1 MSAKS
6 QKRIKQTTP
15 DQVRPATLRRTVQV
29 RFADGQVFEGPV
41 GTPLEVF
48 IRAAFPEE
56 SFSIMAALVNG
67 KLCELTC
74 PITQDA
80 RVLPISMTDSDGTR
94 IYRRSLCFLL
104 VTAVHELYPD
114 VHIII
119 DYAVPLGGFFCQVE
133 GREPFTAEEV
143 ALIER
148 RMWAIVEENA
158 PISKERVAVTEAMA
172 LFGEKGYCD
181 KVRLLK
187 DRRKG
192 YLKLYTLHEVR
203 DYFYGYMVPSTG
215 YLRTFR
221 LCHHPPGFILQYPTP
236 EHPTAL
242 PAYQDYPM
250 LTATFREYGQWLRI
264 MKVDSVASLN
274 EALETE
280 RIREVILVAEALH
293 EERIAAIAHQI
304 AEREGQVRLV
314 LIAGPSGSGKT
325 TFSKRLSVQ
334 LMAHGIR
341 PVPLGLDDY
350 FVDREKTP
358 LDEHGQYDFETLDAL
373 DLQLF
378 NEQLLALIAGQEVTL
393 SRYNFKTGKREWGRT
408 LSISD
413 EHVILVEGIHG
424 LNPDLVP
431 NIPPGKI
438 YRIYASAL
446 TQLNI
451 DHHNRVST
459 SDTRLLR
466 RIVRDAAHRDYS
478 AQETIKMWGKVRRG
492 EWQNIFPFQENA
504 DAVFNSALVYE
515 LAVLKPFAEPL
526 LRQVEPGTMEYV
538 EVRRLL
544 AFLDWFLP
552 CAPDLIPDN
561 SILREFIGGSIL
573 SDFMPTLGS

>member
-1 MSAKS
+1 MSTKS
-6 QKRIKQTTP
+6 QKQIKQVASH
-15 DQVRPATLRRTVQV
+15 QVRPATLRQTVQV
-29 RFADGQVFEGPV
+29 RFADGQIFEGPV
-41 GTPLEVF
+41 QTSLEVF
-48 IRAAFPEE
+48 IQAALPAE
-56 SFSIMAALVNG
+56 SFSVMAALVNG
-67 KLCELTC
+67 KLSELTQ

-80 RVLPISMTDSDGTR
+80 DVVPISVTDSDGTR
-94 IYRRSLCFLL
+94 IYRRSLSFLL

-114 VHIII
+114 VRIII
-119 DYAVPLGGFFCQVE
+119 DYAMPLGGFFCQVE

-148 RMWAIVEENA
+148 RMWEIVEEDA
-158 PISKERVAVTEAMA
+158 PISRERVAVTKAMA
-172 LFGEKGYCD
+172 LFGEKGYSD

-187 DRRKG
+187 DRRKD
-192 YLKLYTLHEVR
+192 YLKLYTLHGVK

-215 YLRTFR
+215 YLHTFGLR
-221 LCHHPPGFILQYPTP
+221 YHPPGFILQYPTP

-242 PAYQDYPM
+242 PVYQDYPK
-250 LTATFREYGQWLRI
+250 LTAAFREYGRWMKV

-274 EALETE
+274 EAIGTE

-304 AEREGQVRLV
+304 ADRQGRVRLV

-325 TFSKRLSVQ
+325 TFSRRLSVQ

-358 LDEHGQYDFETLDAL
+358 LDEHGEYDFEALNAL

-393 SRYNFKTGKREWGRT
+393 SRYNFKTGKREWGQT

-431 NIPPGKI
+431 NVPPEQI
-438 YRIYASAL
+438 YRIYVSAL

-466 RIVRDAAHRDYS
+466 RIVRDAAHRGYS
-478 AQETIKMWGKVRRG
+478 AQETIKMWEKVRRG
-492 EWQNIFPFQENA
+492 EWRNIFPFQENA

-515 LAVLKPFAEPL
+515 LAVLQPFAEPL

-538 EVRRLL
+538 EVKRLL

-552 CAPDLIPDN
+552 CGPDLIPDN

-573 SDFMPTLGS
+573 RDFRPTLGN

>member
-1 MSAKS
+1 MSVGS
-6 QKRIKQTTP
+6 QKRIKQVTP
-15 DQVRPATLRRTVQV
+15 DQVRPATLRQTVQV

-41 GTPLEVF
+41 GISLEVF

-67 KLCELTC
+67 KLSELTQ

-80 RVLPISMTDSDGTR
+80 DVLPISMTDSDGTR
-94 IYRRSLCFLL
+94 IYRRSLSFLL
-104 VTAVHELYPD
+104 VTAFHELYPKAR
-114 VHIII
+114 III

-133 GREPFTAEEV
+133 GREPVTAEEV
-143 ALIER
+143 ALIEN
-148 RMWAIVEENA
+148 RMWQIVEEDA
-158 PISKERVAVTEAMA
+158 PISKEQVAVSEAMT
-172 LFGEKGYCD
+172 LFGERGYSD

-187 DRRKG
+187 DRRKD
-192 YLKLYTLHEVR
+192 YLKLYTLHGVK

-221 LCHHPPGFILQYPTP
+221 LCYHPPGFILQYPTP
-236 EHPTAL
+236 EHPTIL
-242 PAYQDYPM
+242 PAYRDYPK
-250 LTATFREYGQWLRI
+250 LTATFREYGQWLKI

-274 EALETE
+274 EAIETE
-280 RIREVILVAEALH
+280 RIREMILVAEALH
-293 EERIAAIAHQI
+293 EEHIAAVAHQI
-304 AEREGQVRLV
+304 ADRGGQVRLV

-358 LDEHGQYDFETLDAL
+358 LDEHGEYDFETLNAL

-378 NEQLLALIAGQEVTL
+378 NGQLLALIAGQEVTL

-424 LNPDLVP
+424 LNPALVP
-431 NIPPGKI
+431 SIPPEQI
-438 YRIYASAL
+438 YRIYVSAL

-466 RIVRDAAHRDYS
+466 RIVRDAANRGYS
-478 AQETIKMWGKVRRG
+478 AQETIQMWEKVRRG
-492 EWQNIFPFQENA
+492 EGRNIFPFQENA
-504 DAVFNSALVYE
+504 DAMFNSALVYE

-538 EVRRLL
+538 EVKRLL

-573 SDFMPTLGS
+573 YDFMPTLGD

>member
-6 QKRIKQTTP
+6 QKQIQQAT
-15 DQVRPATLRRTVQV
+15 QVRPATLRRTVQV
-29 RFADGQVFEGPV
+29 RFTDGQIFEGPIE
-41 GTPLEVF
+41 TPLEVF
-48 IRAAFPEE
+48 VQAAFPDG
-56 SFSIMAALVNG
+56 SFPVMAALVNG
-67 KLCELTC
+67 KLCELTQ
-74 PITQDA
+74 PVIQDA
-80 RVLPISMTDSDGTR
+80 DMLPISMTDSDGMR
-94 IYRRSLCFLL
+94 IYRRSLSFLL
-104 VTAVHELYPD
+104 VTAVHELFPD
-114 VHIII
+114 VRIVI
-119 DYAVPLGGFFCQVE
+119 DYAMPLGGFFCQVE
-133 GREPFTAEEV
+133 DRGPFTAEEV

-148 RMWAIVEENA
+148 RMWEIVEEDA
-158 PISKERVAVTEAMA
+158 PISKEKIAVAEAMT
-172 LFGEKGYCD
+172 LFGEKGYND

-187 DRRKG
+187 DRRKD
-192 YLKLYTLHEVR
+192 YLKLYALHGVK

-221 LCHHPPGFILQYPTP
+221 LRHHLPGFILQYPTP

-242 PAYQDYPM
+242 PTYRDYPK
-250 LTATFREYGQWLRI
+250 LTATFREYGQWLKI

-274 EALETE
+274 EAIETE

-293 EERIAAIAHQI
+293 EEHIAAIAHQI
-304 AEREGQVRLV
+304 ADRGQVRLV

-358 LDEHGQYDFETLDAL
+358 LDEHGQYDFESLHAL

-378 NEQLLALIAGQEVTL
+378 NEQLLALIAGEEVTL
-393 SRYNFKTGKREWGRT
+393 SRYNFKAGKREWGRT

-431 NIPPGKI
+431 NVPPKQI
-438 YRIYASAL
+438 YRIYVSAL

-466 RIVRDAAHRDYS
+466 RIVRDAANRGYP
-478 AQETIKMWGKVRRG
+478 AQETIKMWEKVRRG
-492 EWQNIFPFQENA
+492 EGRNIFPFQENA

-538 EVRRLL
+538 EVKRLL

-573 SDFMPTLGS
+573 SDFMPTLGN

>member
-1 MSAKS
+1 MSAKN
-6 QKRIKQTTP
+6 QKRIKQATS
-15 DQVRPATLRRTVQV
+15 DQVRPTTLRQTVQV
-29 RFADGQVFEGPV
+29 QFADGQVFEGPV
-41 GTPLEVF
+41 GTPLEAF

-56 SFSIMAALVNG
+56 ALSIMAALVND
-67 KLCELTC
+67 KLSELIQ
-74 PITQDA
+74 PITRDA
-80 RVLPISMTDSDGTR
+80 DVVPISMTDSDGAR
-94 IYRRSLCFLL
+94 IYRRSLSFLL
-104 VTAVHELYPD
+104 VTAVHELHPD
-114 VHIII
+114 VRIII

-133 GREPFTAEEV
+133 GREPFTTEEV

-148 RMWAIVEENA
+148 RMWEIVEENA
-158 PISKERVAVTEAMA
+158 AISKEKVAVTEAMA
-172 LFGEKGYCD
+172 LFSEKGYND

-187 DRRKG
+187 DRRKD
-192 YLKLYTLHEVR
+192 YLKLYTLHGVK

-215 YLRTFR
+215 YLRAFR

-242 PAYQDYPM
+242 PTYQDYPR
-250 LTATFREYGQWLRI
+250 LTATFREYGQWLKV

-274 EALETE
+274 EAIDTQ

-293 EERIAAIAHQI
+293 EERIADIAHQI
-304 AEREGQVRLV
+304 ADRGGQVRLV

-334 LMAHGIR
+334 LLAHGIR
-341 PVPLGLDDY
+341 PVPIGLDDY

-358 LDEHGQYDFETLDAL
+358 LDEHGEYDFEALEAL
-373 DLQLF
+373 DLPLF

-408 LSISD
+408 LSLCD

-431 NIPPGKI
+431 NVPPEQI

-459 SDTRLLR
+459 ADTRLLR
-466 RIVRDAAHRDYS
+466 RIVRDAANRGYR
-478 AQETIKMWGKVRRG
+478 AQETIQMWEKVRRG
-492 EWQNIFPFQENA
+492 EGRNIFPFQENA

-515 LAVLKPFAEPL
+515 LSVLKPFAEPL

-538 EVRRLL
+538 EVKRLL
-544 AFLDWFLP
+544 AFLDWLLP
-552 CAPDLIPDN
+552 CGPDFIPDN

-573 SDFMPTLGS
+573 GDFVPTLGS

>member
-1 MSAKS
+1 MNAKS
-6 QKRIKQTTP
+6 KKRIKQAAS
-15 DQVRPATLRRTVQV
+15 DQVRPATLRRAVQV

-41 GTPLEVF
+41 ETSLEVF
-48 IRAAFPEE
+48 IQAALPEE
-56 SFSIMAALVNG
+56 SSSIMAALVNG
-67 KLCELTC
+67 KLCELTQ

-80 RVLPISMTDSDGTR
+80 DVLPISMTDSDGRR
-94 IYRRSLCFLL
+94 IYRRSLSFLL

-114 VHIII
+114 VRITI
-119 DYAVPLGGFFCQVE
+119 DYAVPMGGFFCQVE
-133 GREPFTAEEV
+133 GREPFTAQEV

-148 RMWAIVEENA
+148 RMREIVEEDA
-158 PISKERVAVTEAMA
+158 PISKEKVAVTEAMA
-172 LFGEKGYCD
+172 LFGEKGYSD

-187 DRRKG
+187 DRRKDK
-192 YLKLYTLHEVR
+192 LKLYTLHGAK

-215 YLRTFR
+215 YLSTFYLR
-221 LCHHPPGFILQYPTP
+221 HRPSGFILQYPTP
-236 EHPTAL
+236 EHPTVL
-242 PAYQDYPM
+242 PAYREYPK
-250 LTATFREYGQWLRI
+250 LAAAFREYGQWMKV
-264 MKVDSVASLN
+264 MKVDTVASLN
-274 EALETE
+274 EAIETE
-280 RIREVILVAEALH
+280 RIREVVLVAEALH
-293 EERIAAIAHQI
+293 EERIATIAHQI
-304 AEREGQVRLV
+304 ADRQGQVRLV

-325 TFSKRLSVQ
+325 VFSKRLSVQ

-358 LDEHGQYDFETLDAL
+358 LDEYGEYDFETLHAL

-393 SRYNFKTGKREWGRT
+393 SRYDFKTGKRGWGQK

-424 LNPDLVP
+424 LNPALVP
-431 NIPPGKI
+431 SVPPEQI
-438 YRIYASAL
+438 HRIYVSAL

-451 DHHNRVST
+451 DHHNRIST

-466 RIVRDAAHRDYS
+466 RIVRDAAYRGYS
-478 AQETIKMWGKVRRG
+478 AQETIQMWGKVRRG
-492 EWQNIFPFQENA
+492 EWHNIFPFQENA

-515 LAVLKPFAEPL
+515 LAVLKPFADPL

-538 EVRRLL
+538 EVKRLL
-544 AFLDWFLP
+544 AFLDWFLS
-552 CAPDLIPDN
+552 CDPDLIPDN

-573 SDFMPTLGS
+573 HDFRPTLGN

>member
-1 MSAKS
+1 MIS
-6 QKRIKQTTP
+6 
-15 DQVRPATLRRTVQV
+15 DQIRPATLRQTVQV
-29 RFADGQVFEGPV
+29 QFADGQVFEGPV

-48 IRAAFPEE
+48 VRAAFPDE
-56 SFSIMAALVNG
+56 SSSIMAALVNG

-74 PITQDA
+74 SITRDA
-80 RVLPISMTDSDGTR
+80 DVLPISMTDSDGMR
-94 IYRRSLCFLL
+94 IYRRSLSFLL
-104 VTAVHELYPD
+104 VTAVHELHPD
-114 VHIII
+114 ARIVI

-148 RMWAIVEENA
+148 RMWEIVEADA

-172 LFGEKGYCD
+172 LFGEEGYND

-187 DRRKG
+187 DRRKD
-192 YLKLYTLHEVR
+192 YLKLYTLRGVK

-215 YLRTFR
+215 YLRTFHLR
-221 LCHHPPGFILQYPTP
+221 HHPPGFILQYPTA
-236 EHPTAL
+236 ERPTAL
-242 PAYQDYPM
+242 PEHQDYPK
-250 LTATFREYGQWLRI
+250 LTAAFREYGQWMKV

-274 EALETE
+274 EAIETG

-293 EERIAAIAHQI
+293 EERIATIAHQI
-304 AEREGQVRLV
+304 AEQEGQVRLV

-334 LMAHGIR
+334 LMAHEIW
-341 PVPLGLDDY
+341 PVPLGLDNY

-358 LDEHGQYDFETLDAL
+358 LDEHGQHDFETINAL
-373 DLQLF
+373 DLPLF
-378 NEQLLALIAGQEVTL
+378 NEQLLALIAGQQVTL
-393 SRYNFKTGKREWGRT
+393 PRYNFKTGKREWGRT

-431 NIPPGKI
+431 NIPPEQI
-438 YRIYASAL
+438 YRIYVSAL

-451 DHHNRVST
+451 DHHNRIST

-466 RIVRDAAHRDYS
+466 RIVRDAAYRGYS
-478 AQETIKMWGKVRRG
+478 VQETIKMWGKVRRG
-492 EWQNIFPFQENA
+492 EWRNIFPFQENA
-504 DAVFNSALVYE
+504 DALFNSALVYE
-515 LAVLKPFAEPL
+515 LAVLKSFAEPL

-538 EVRRLL
+538 EVKRLL
-544 AFLDWFLP
+544 AFLDWFIS
-552 CAPDLIPDN
+552 CGPDLIPDN

-573 SDFMPTLGS
+573 RDFSPTLGN

>member
-1 MSAKS
+1 MTS
-6 QKRIKQTTP
+6 

-29 RFADGQVFEGPV
+29 RFADGQIFEGPV
-41 GTPLEVF
+41 ETSLGAF
-48 IRAAFPEE
+48 IRAALPEE

-74 PITQDA
+74 PIPRDA
-80 RVLPISMTDSDGTR
+80 DVVPISMTDSDGMR
-94 IYRRSLCFLL
+94 IYRRSLSFLL
-104 VTAVHELYPD
+104 VTAVHELYPE
-114 VHIII
+114 VRIII
-119 DYAVPLGGFFCQVE
+119 DYAMPLGGFFCQVE
-133 GREPFTAEEV
+133 NREPFTAEEV

-148 RMWAIVEENA
+148 RMWEIVEEDA
-158 PISKERVAVTEAMA
+158 PISKEQVAVTEAMA
-172 LFGEKGYCD
+172 LFGEKGYND

-187 DRRKG
+187 DRRKD
-192 YLKLYTLHEVR
+192 YLKLYTLHGVK

-215 YLRTFR
+215 YLHTFGLR
-221 LCHHPPGFILQYPTP
+221 HHPPGFILQYPTP
-236 EHPTAL
+236 DQPTAL
-242 PAYQDYPM
+242 PAYRDYPR
-250 LTATFREYGQWLRI
+250 LTATFREYGHWLKI

-274 EALETE
+274 EAIETE

-293 EERIAAIAHQI
+293 EERIATIAHQI
-304 AEREGQVRLV
+304 ADREGQVRLV

-325 TFSKRLSVQ
+325 TFSQRLSVQ

-341 PVPLGLDDY
+341 PVPLGLDNY

-358 LDEHGQYDFETLDAL
+358 LDEHGEYDFEALDAL
-373 DLQLF
+373 DLQLL
-378 NEQLLALIAGQEVTL
+378 NEQLLTLIAGQEVTL
-393 SRYNFKTGKREWGRT
+393 PRYNFKTGKREWGQT

-424 LNPDLVP
+424 LNPSLVP
-431 NIPPGKI
+431 SIPSEQI
-438 YRIYASAL
+438 HRIYVSAL

-466 RIVRDAAHRDYS
+466 RIARDAAYRGYS
-478 AQETIKMWGKVRRG
+478 AQETIKMWKKVRRG
-492 EWQNIFPFQENA
+492 EWRNIFPFQENA
-504 DAVFNSALVYE
+504 DAVFNSALAYE

-538 EVRRLL
+538 EIKRLL
-544 AFLDWFLP
+544 AFLEWFLP
-552 CAPDLIPDN
+552 CGPDLIPDN

-573 SDFMPTLGS
+573 RDFMPTLGD

>member
-6 QKRIKQTTP
+6 QKQIQQAT
-15 DQVRPATLRRTVQV
+15 QVRPATLRRTVQV
-29 RFADGQVFEGPV
+29 RFADGQIFEGPIE
-41 GTPLEVF
+41 TPLEVF
-48 IRAAFPEE
+48 VQAAFPDG
-56 SFSIMAALVNG
+56 SFSVMAALVNG
-67 KLCELTC
+67 KLCELTQ
-74 PITQDA
+74 PVTQDA
-80 RVLPISMTDSDGTR
+80 DVLPISTTDSDGMR
-94 IYRRSLCFLL
+94 IYRRSLSFLL
-104 VTAVHELYPD
+104 VTAVHELFPD
-114 VHIII
+114 VRIVI
-119 DYAVPLGGFFCQVE
+119 DYAMPLGGFFCQVE
-133 GREPFTAEEV
+133 DRGPFTAEEV

-148 RMWAIVEENA
+148 RMWEIVEEDA
-158 PISKERVAVTEAMA
+158 PISKEKIAVAEAMT
-172 LFGEKGYCD
+172 LFGEKGYND

-187 DRRKG
+187 DRRKD
-192 YLKLYTLHEVR
+192 YLKLYALHGVK

-221 LCHHPPGFILQYPTP
+221 LRHHLPGFILQYPTP

-242 PAYQDYPM
+242 PAYRDYPK
-250 LTATFREYGQWLRI
+250 LTATFREYGQWLKI

-274 EALETE
+274 EAIETE

-293 EERIAAIAHQI
+293 EEHIAAIAHQI
-304 AEREGQVRLV
+304 ADRRQVRLV

-358 LDEHGQYDFETLDAL
+358 LDEHGQYDFESLHAL

-378 NEQLLALIAGQEVTL
+378 NEQLLALIAGEEVTL
-393 SRYNFKTGKREWGRT
+393 SRYNFKAGKREWGRT
-408 LSISD
+408 LSISG

-431 NIPPGKI
+431 NVPPEQI
-438 YRIYASAL
+438 YRVYVSAL

-466 RIVRDAAHRDYS
+466 RIVRDAANRGYS
-478 AQETIKMWGKVRRG
+478 AQETIQMWEKVRRG
-492 EWQNIFPFQENA
+492 EGGNIFPFQENA
-504 DAVFNSALVYE
+504 DAMFNSALVYE

-538 EVRRLL
+538 EVKRLL
-544 AFLDWFLP
+544 AFLDWLSS
-552 CAPDLIPDN
+552 CRPDLIPDN

-573 SDFMPTLGS
+573 GDFMPTLGN

>member
-1 MSAKS
+1 MGAKN
-6 QKRIKQTTP
+6 QKRIQQVAS
-15 DQVRPATLRRTVQV
+15 DQVRPAPLRQTVQV

-48 IRAAFPEE
+48 IRAALPEE
-56 SFSIMAALVNG
+56 SLSIMAALVNG
-67 KLCELTC
+67 KLSELIQ
-74 PITQDA
+74 PVTQDA
-80 RVLPISMTDSDGTR
+80 DVVPISMADSDGTR
-94 IYRRSLCFLL
+94 IYRRSLSFLL
-104 VTAVHELYPD
+104 VTAVHELYPEARI
-114 VHIII
+114 VI
-119 DYAVPLGGFFCQVE
+119 DYAMPLGGFFCQVE

-148 RMWAIVEENA
+148 RMWAMVEEDA

-172 LFGEKGYCD
+172 LFGEKGYND
-181 KVRLLK
+181 KIRLLK
-187 DRRKG
+187 DRRKDD
-192 YLKLYTLHEVR
+192 LKLYTLHGVK

-221 LCHHPPGFILQYPTP
+221 LRHHPPGFILQYPTH

-242 PAYQDYPM
+242 PTYRDYPK
-250 LTATFREYGQWLRI
+250 LTATFREYGQWLKI

-274 EALETE
+274 EAIETE

-293 EERIAAIAHQI
+293 EERIANIAHQI
-304 AEREGQVRLV
+304 ADRQGQVRLV

-341 PVPLGLDDY
+341 PIPLGLDDY
-350 FVDREKTP
+350 FVDREETP

-373 DLQLF
+373 DLQLL

-424 LNPDLVP
+424 LNPALLPNVP
-431 NIPPGKI
+431 PERV
-438 YRIYASAL
+438 YRIYVSAL

-466 RIVRDAAHRDYS
+466 RTVRDAAHRGYS
-478 AQETIKMWGKVRRG
+478 AQETIKMWEKVRRG
-492 EWQNIFPFQENA
+492 EWRNIFPFQENA

-538 EVRRLL
+538 EVKRLL

-552 CAPDLIPDN
+552 CGPDLIPDN

-573 SDFMPTLGS
+573 GDFMPTLGS

>member
-1 MSAKS
+1 MMRIPN
-6 QKRIKQTTP
+6 QKLTPQTTP
-15 DQVRPATLRRTVQV
+15 VRPATLRQTVQV

-41 GTPLEVF
+41 KTPLEAF
-48 IRAAFPEE
+48 IRAAFPEQ

-74 PITQDA
+74 PITRDA
-80 RVLPISMTDSDGTR
+80 DVVPISMADSDGAR
-94 IYRRSLCFLL
+94 IYRRSLSFLL

-114 VHIII
+114 VRIVI

-133 GREPFTAEEV
+133 GRDPFTLEEV

-148 RMWAIVEENA
+148 RMWEIVEEDA
-158 PISKERVAVTEAMA
+158 PISKKRVTVTEAMA
-172 LFGEKGYCD
+172 LFEEKGYND
-181 KVRLLK
+181 KVQLLK
-187 DRRKG
+187 DRRKED
-192 YLKLYTLHEVR
+192 LKLYELHGVK

-221 LCHHPPGFILQYPTP
+221 LRHHPPGFILQYPTP
-236 EHPTAL
+236 EHPTVL
-242 PAYQDYPM
+242 PAYRDYPK
-250 LTATFREYGQWLRI
+250 LTATFREYGQWLKV
-264 MKVDSVASLN
+264 MKVDNVAALN
-274 EALETE
+274 KAIETG
-280 RIREVILVAEALH
+280 RIREVILVSEALH
-293 EERIAAIAHQI
+293 EERIADIAHEI
-304 AEREGQVRLV
+304 ASRKGQVRLV

-325 TFSKRLSVQ
+325 TFSRRLAVQ
-334 LMAHGIR
+334 LMAHGLR

-350 FVDREKTP
+350 FVAREKTP
-358 LDEHGQYDFETLDAL
+358 LDEHGEYDFEALAAL

-393 SRYNFKTGKREWGRT
+393 PRYNFKTGEREWGRT

-413 EHVILVEGIHG
+413 EHIILVEGIHG
-424 LNPDLVP
+424 LNPELVP
-431 NIPPGKI
+431 NVPSAQI

-459 SDTRLLR
+459 TDTRLLR
-466 RIVRDAAHRDYS
+466 RIARDAAQRGYS
-478 AQETIKMWGKVRRG
+478 AQETIQMWKKVQRG
-492 EWQNIFPFQENA
+492 EWRYIFPFQENA
-504 DAVFNSALVYE
+504 DAIFNSALVYE

-538 EVRRLL
+538 EVKRLL

-552 CAPDLIPDN
+552 CGSELIPDN

-573 SDFMPTLGS
+573 QDFIPTLGN

>member
-6 QKRIKQTTP
+6 QKRIKQVAS
-15 DQVRPATLRRTVQV
+15 DQVRPATLRRTIRV

-41 GTPLEVF
+41 ETPLEIFVQ
-48 IRAAFPEE
+48 AASPKE

-80 RVLPISMTDSDGTR
+80 DVLPISMADSDGAR
-94 IYRRSLCFLL
+94 IYRRSLSFLL

-114 VHIII
+114 VYIVI
-119 DYAVPLGGFFCQVE
+119 DYAMPLGGFFCQVE
-133 GREPFTAEEV
+133 GREPFTAKEL

-148 RMWAIVEENA
+148 RMWEIVEEDA

-172 LFGEKGYCD
+172 LFGEKGYND

-187 DRRKG
+187 DRRKD
-192 YLKLYTLHEVR
+192 YLKLYTLREVK

-221 LCHHPPGFILQYPTP
+221 LRHHPPGFILQYPTP

-242 PAYQDYPM
+242 PSYQDYPK
-250 LTATFREYGQWLRI
+250 LTATFREYGQWLKV

-274 EALETE
+274 EAIESE
-280 RIREVILVAEALH
+280 RIREVILVSEALH
-293 EERIAAIAHQI
+293 EERIADIAHQI
-304 AEREGQVRLV
+304 ADREGQVRLV

-358 LDEHGQYDFETLDAL
+358 LDEHGEYDFEALDAL

-378 NEQLLALIAGQEVTL
+378 NEQLLALIVGQEVTL
-393 SRYNFKTGKREWGRT
+393 SRYNFKTGNREWGRT

-424 LNPDLVP
+424 LNPALVP
-431 NIPPGKI
+431 NVPPEQI

-459 SDTRLLR
+459 TDTRLLR
-466 RIVRDAAHRDYS
+466 RIVRDAANRGYS
-478 AQETIKMWGKVRRG
+478 AQETIEMWGKVQRG
-492 EWQNIFPFQENA
+492 EWHNIFPFQENA
-504 DAVFNSALVYE
+504 DAMFNSALVYE

-538 EVRRLL
+538 EVKRLL
-544 AFLDWFLP
+544 AFLDWLLP
-552 CAPDLIPDN
+552 CAPDLVPDN

-573 SDFMPTLGS
+573 SDFSPTLGN

>member
-6 QKRIKQTTP
+6 QKQIQKAT
-15 DQVRPATLRRTVQV
+15 QVRPATLRRTVQV
-29 RFADGQVFEGPV
+29 RFADGQIFEGSIE
-41 GTPLEVF
+41 TPLEVF
-48 IRAAFPEE
+48 VQAAFPDG
-56 SFSIMAALVNG
+56 SFSVMAALVNG
-67 KLCELTC
+67 KLCELTQ
-74 PITQDA
+74 PVTRDA
-80 RVLPISMTDSDGTR
+80 DVLPISMTDSDGMR

-104 VTAVHELYPD
+104 VTAVHELFPD
-114 VHIII
+114 VRIVI
-119 DYAVPLGGFFCQVE
+119 DYAMPLGGFFCQVE
-133 GREPFTAEEV
+133 DRGPFTAEEV

-148 RMWAIVEENA
+148 RMWEIVEEDA
-158 PISKERVAVTEAMA
+158 PISKEKIAVAEAMT
-172 LFGEKGYCD
+172 LFGEKGYND

-187 DRRKG
+187 DRRKD
-192 YLKLYTLHEVR
+192 YLKLYALHGVK

-221 LCHHPPGFILQYPTP
+221 LRHHLPGFILQYPTP

-242 PAYQDYPM
+242 PAYRDYPK
-250 LTATFREYGQWLRI
+250 LTATFREYGQWLKI

-274 EALETE
+274 EAIETK

-293 EERIAAIAHQI
+293 EEHIAAIAHQI
-304 AEREGQVRLV
+304 ADREQVRLV

-358 LDEHGQYDFETLDAL
+358 LDEHGQYDFESLHAL

-378 NEQLLALIAGQEVTL
+378 NEQLLALIAGEEVTL
-393 SRYNFKTGKREWGRT
+393 SRYNFKAGKREWDRT

-431 NIPPGKI
+431 NVPPKQI
-438 YRIYASAL
+438 YRIYVSAL

-466 RIVRDAAHRDYS
+466 RIVRDAANRGYS
-478 AQETIKMWGKVRRG
+478 AQETIQMWEKVRRG
-492 EWQNIFPFQENA
+492 EGGNIFPFQENA
-504 DAVFNSALVYE
+504 DAMFNSALVYE

-538 EVRRLL
+538 EVKRLL
-544 AFLDWFLP
+544 AFLNWFLS
-552 CAPDLIPDN
+552 CAPDFIPDN
-561 SILREFIGGSIL
+561 YKLLNDS
-573 SDFMPTLGS
+573 

>member
-1 MSAKS
+1 VSTKS
-6 QKRIKQTTP
+6 QKRIRPVTP
-15 DQVRPATLRRTVQV
+15 GQVRPATLRQTIQV

-48 IRAAFPEE
+48 IQAALPER
-56 SFSIMAALVNG
+56 SSSIMAALVNG
-67 KLCELTC
+67 KLSELTQ

-80 RVLPISMTDSDGTR
+80 DVLPISMADSDGAR
-94 IYRRSLCFLL
+94 IYRRSLSFLL
-104 VTAVHELYPD
+104 VTAFHELYPKAR
-114 VHIII
+114 III

-133 GREPFTAEEV
+133 GREPVTAAEV
-143 ALIER
+143 GLIEN
-148 RMWAIVEENA
+148 RMWEIVEEDA
-158 PISKERVAVTEAMA
+158 PISKERVAVTEAMT
-172 LFGEKGYCD
+172 LFGEKGYSD

-187 DRRKG
+187 DRRKD
-192 YLKLYTLHEVR
+192 YLKLYTLHGVK
-203 DYFYGYMVPSTG
+203 DYFYGYMVPSAG

-221 LCHHPPGFILQYPTP
+221 LRYHPPGFILQYPTP
-236 EHPTAL
+236 EHPTVL
-242 PAYQDYPM
+242 PVYREYPK
-250 LTATFREYGQWLRI
+250 LAAAFREYGQWMKV
-264 MKVDSVASLN
+264 MKVDCVASLN
-274 EALETE
+274 EAIETE
-280 RIREVILVAEALH
+280 RIREVVLVTEALH
-293 EERIAAIAHQI
+293 EERIATIAHQI
-304 AEREGQVRLV
+304 AERRGQVRLV

-358 LDEHGQYDFETLDAL
+358 LDEYGEYDFETLEAL
-373 DLQLF
+373 DLRLF

-393 SRYNFKTGKREWGRT
+393 PHYNFKTGKREWGRK
-408 LSISD
+408 LSISG

-431 NIPPGKI
+431 NVPPEQI
-438 YRIYASAL
+438 YRIYVSAL

-466 RIVRDAAHRDYS
+466 RIVRDAANRGYP
-478 AQETIKMWGKVRRG
+478 AQETIKMWEKVRRG
-492 EWQNIFPFQENA
+492 EGRNIFPFQENA

-538 EVRRLL
+538 EVKRLL

-552 CAPDLIPDN
+552 CGPDLIPDN
-561 SILREFIGGSIL
+561 SILREFIGDSIL
-573 SDFMPTLGS
+573 NDFMPTLGN

>member
-1 MSAKS
+1 MSAED
-6 QKRIKQTTP
+6 QKQIKQVAP
-15 DQVRPATLRRTVQV
+15 DQVRPAALRRTVQV
-29 RFADGQVFEGPV
+29 RFADGQIFEGPIE
-41 GTPLEVF
+41 TPLEVF
-48 IRAAFPEE
+48 VQAAFPDG
-56 SFSIMAALVNG
+56 SFSVMAALVNG
-67 KLCELTC
+67 KLCELTQ
-74 PITQDA
+74 PVTQDA
-80 RVLPISMTDSDGTR
+80 DVLPISMTDSDGMR
-94 IYRRSLCFLL
+94 IYRRSLSFLL

-114 VHIII
+114 VRIVI
-119 DYAVPLGGFFCQVE
+119 DYAMPLGGFFCEVE
-133 GREPFTAEEV
+133 DRGPFTAEEV

-148 RMWAIVEENA
+148 RMWEIVEEDA
-158 PISKERVAVTEAMA
+158 PISKEKIAVAEAMT
-172 LFGEKGYCD
+172 LFGEKGYND

-187 DRRKG
+187 DRRKD
-192 YLKLYTLHEVR
+192 YLKLYTLHGVK

-221 LCHHPPGFILQYPTP
+221 LRHHLPGFILRYPTP

-242 PAYQDYPM
+242 PAYRDYPK
-250 LTATFREYGQWLRI
+250 LTATFRQYGQWLKI

-274 EALETE
+274 EAIETE

-304 AEREGQVRLV
+304 ADRGQVRLV

-358 LDEHGQYDFETLDAL
+358 LDEHGQYDFESLHAL

-378 NEQLLALIAGQEVTL
+378 NEQLLALIAGEEVTL
-393 SRYNFKTGKREWGRT
+393 SRYNFKAGKREWGRT

-431 NIPPGKI
+431 NVPPKQI
-438 YRIYASAL
+438 YRIYVSAL

-466 RIVRDAAHRDYS
+466 RIVRDAANRGYP
-478 AQETIKMWGKVRRG
+478 AQETIQMWEKVRRG
-492 EWQNIFPFQENA
+492 EGRNIFPFQENA

-515 LAVLKPFAEPL
+515 LAMLKPFAEPL

-538 EVRRLL
+538 EVKRLL

-573 SDFMPTLGS
+573 SDFMPTLGN

>member
-6 QKRIKQTTP
+6 EKRIKQMTP
-15 DQVRPATLRRTVQV
+15 DQVRPTTLRRTVQV

-41 GTPLEVF
+41 ETPLEVF
-48 IRAAFPEE
+48 IQAALAEE
-56 SFSIMAALVNG
+56 SSSIMAALVNG
-67 KLCELTC
+67 KLCELTQ

-80 RVLPISMTDSDGTR
+80 NVLPISVTDSDGMR
-94 IYRRSLCFLL
+94 IYRRSLSFLL
-104 VTAVHELYPD
+104 VTAFHELYPKAR
-114 VHIII
+114 III
-119 DYAVPLGGFFCQVE
+119 DYAMPLGGFFCQVE
-133 GREPFTAEEV
+133 GREPATAEEV
-143 ALIER
+143 ALIEN
-148 RMWAIVEENA
+148 RMWEIVEEDA

-172 LFGEKGYCD
+172 LFGERGYND

-187 DRRKG
+187 DRRKD
-192 YLKLYTLHEVR
+192 YLKLYTLHGIK

-221 LCHHPPGFILQYPTP
+221 LRYHPPGFILRYPTP
-236 EHPTAL
+236 EHPTTL
-242 PAYQDYPM
+242 PVYRDYPK
-250 LTATFREYGQWLRI
+250 LTATFREYGQWLKI
-264 MKVDSVASLN
+264 MKVDSVAALN
-274 EALETE
+274 EAIETE
-280 RIREVILVAEALH
+280 RIREVVLVAEALH
-293 EERIAAIAHQI
+293 EERIANIAHQI
-304 AEREGQVRLV
+304 AHRKGQVRLV

-325 TFSKRLSVQ
+325 TFSRRLSVQ

-358 LDEHGQYDFETLDAL
+358 LDEYGDYDFEALDAL

-431 NIPPGKI
+431 NVPPEQI
-438 YRIYASAL
+438 YRIYVSAL

-466 RIVRDAAHRDYS
+466 RVVRDAAHRGYS
-478 AQETIKMWGKVRRG
+478 AQETIKMWEKVRRG
-492 EWQNIFPFQENA
+492 EGRNIFPFQENA

-538 EVRRLL
+538 EVKRLL
-544 AFLDWFLP
+544 AFLNWFLP
-552 CAPDLIPDN
+552 WGPDLIPDN

-573 SDFMPTLGS
+573 HDFMPTLGN

>member
-1 MSAKS
+1 MSART
-6 QKRIKQTTP
+6 QKRISQAVSA
-15 DQVRPATLRRTVQV
+15 QIRPATLRQTAQV
-29 RFADGQVFEGPV
+29 RFADGQVLEGPV
-41 GTPLEVF
+41 GTPLEAF
-48 IRAAFPEE
+48 MQAAFPER
-56 SFSIMAALVNG
+56 SLSIMAALVNG

-74 PITQDA
+74 PITCDA
-80 RVLPISMTDSDGTR
+80 DVVPISMADSDGAR
-94 IYRRSLCFLL
+94 IYRRSLSFLL
-104 VTAVHELYPD
+104 VTAVHELYPEARI
-114 VHIII
+114 VI

-133 GREPFTAEEV
+133 GRDPFTPAEV

-148 RMWAIVEENA
+148 RMWDIVKEDV
-158 PISKERVAVTEAMA
+158 PISKERVLVTEAIA
-172 LFGEKGYCD
+172 LFEETGYDD

-187 DRRKG
+187 NRRKED
-192 YLKLYTLHEVR
+192 LKLYDLHGVKN
-203 DYFYGYMVPSTG
+203 YFYGYMVPSTG

-242 PAYQDYPM
+242 PAYQDYPK
-250 LTATFREYGQWLRI
+250 LTATFREYGQWLKV
-264 MKVDSVASLN
+264 MKVDSVAALN
-274 EALETE
+274 EAIETG
-280 RIREVILVAEALH
+280 RIREVILVSEALH
-293 EERIAAIAHQI
+293 EERIAAIAHEI
-304 AEREGQVRLV
+304 ANRKGQVRLV

-325 TFSKRLSVQ
+325 TFSRRLSVQ
-334 LMAHGIR
+334 LMAHGLR

-358 LDEHGQYDFETLDAL
+358 RDEHGEYDFEALAAL
-373 DLQLF
+373 DVPLF

-393 SRYNFKTGKREWGRT
+393 PRYNFKTGERERGRT

-424 LNPDLVP
+424 LNPALVP
-431 NIPPGKI
+431 DVPPEQI

-466 RIVRDAAHRDYS
+466 RIARDAAQRGYS
-478 AQETIKMWGKVRRG
+478 AQETIQMWGKVQRG
-492 EWQNIFPFQENA
+492 EWRYIFPFQENA
-504 DAVFNSALVYE
+504 DAIFNSALVYE
-515 LAVLKPFAEPL
+515 LAVLKPFVEPL
-526 LRQVEPGTMEYV
+526 LRQVEPGTMEYI
-538 EVRRLL
+538 EVKRLL

-552 CAPDLIPDN
+552 CSSDFIPDN

-573 SDFMPTLGS
+573 QDFIPTLGS

>member
-6 QKRIKQTTP
+6 QKRIEQVTP
-15 DQVRPATLRRTVQV
+15 DRVRPATLRQTVQV
-29 RFADGQVFEGPV
+29 RFADGQIFEGPV
-41 GTPLEVF
+41 ETPLEVF
-48 IRAAFPEE
+48 IRAALPEE
-56 SFSIMAALVNG
+56 SLSIMAALVNG
-67 KLCELTC
+67 KLCELTR

-80 RVLPISMTDSDGTR
+80 DVLPISMTDSDGTR
-94 IYRRSLCFLL
+94 IYRRSLSFLL

-114 VHIII
+114 VRIII
-119 DYAVPLGGFFCQVE
+119 DYAMPLGGFFCQVE
-133 GREPFTAEEV
+133 GREPFTAEEM

-148 RMWAIVEENA
+148 RMWEIVEEDA
-158 PISKERVAVTEAMA
+158 PISKEQVAVSEAIA
-172 LFGEKGYCD
+172 LFGEKGYSD

-187 DRRKG
+187 DRRKD
-192 YLKLYTLHEVR
+192 YLKLYTLHGVK

-215 YLRTFR
+215 YLLTFSLR
-221 LCHHPPGFILQYPTP
+221 HHPPGFILQYPTP

-242 PAYQDYPM
+242 PAYRDYPK
-250 LTATFREYGQWLRI
+250 LTAAFREYGQWLKI
-264 MKVDSVASLN
+264 MKVDSAASLN
-274 EALETE
+274 EAIETE
-280 RIREVILVAEALH
+280 RIREVVLVAEALH
-293 EERIAAIAHQI
+293 EERIATIAHHI
-304 AEREGQVRLV
+304 ANQEGRVRLV

-325 TFSKRLSVQ
+325 VFSKRLSVQ

-358 LDEHGQYDFETLDAL
+358 LDEDGQYDFETLDAL

-378 NEQLLALIAGQEVTL
+378 NKQLLALIAGQEVTL
-393 SRYNFKTGKREWGRT
+393 PRYDFKTGKQEWGQT

-431 NIPPGKI
+431 NVPSEQI
-438 YRIYASAL
+438 YRIYVSAL

-451 DHHNRVST
+451 DHHNRIST
-459 SDTRLLR
+459 TDTRLLR
-466 RIVRDAAHRDYS
+466 RIVRDAAYRGYS
-478 AQETIKMWGKVRRG
+478 AQQTIKVWEKVRRG
-492 EWQNIFPFQENA
+492 EWRNIFPFQENA

-515 LAVLKPFAEPL
+515 LAVLKPFVEPL

-538 EVRRLL
+538 EVKRLL
-544 AFLDWFLP
+544 AFLDWFLA
-552 CAPDLIPDN
+552 CGPDLIPDN

-573 SDFMPTLGS
+573 RDFRPTLGN

>member
-6 QKRIKQTTP
+6 QKRIEQVTP
-15 DQVRPATLRRTVQV
+15 DRVRPATLRQTVQV
-29 RFADGQVFEGPV
+29 RFADGQIFEGPV
-41 GTPLEVF
+41 ETPLEVF
-48 IRAAFPEE
+48 IRAALPEE
-56 SFSIMAALVNG
+56 SLSIMAALVNG
-67 KLCELTC
+67 KLCELTR

-80 RVLPISMTDSDGTR
+80 DVLPISMTDSDGTR
-94 IYRRSLCFLL
+94 IYRRSLSFLL

-114 VHIII
+114 VRIII
-119 DYAVPLGGFFCQVE
+119 DYAMPLGGFFCQVE
-133 GREPFTAEEV
+133 GREPFTAEEM

-148 RMWAIVEENA
+148 RMWEIVEEDA
-158 PISKERVAVTEAMA
+158 PISKEQVAVSEAIA
-172 LFGEKGYCD
+172 LFGEKGYSD

-187 DRRKG
+187 DRRKD
-192 YLKLYTLHEVR
+192 YLKLYTLHGVK

-215 YLRTFR
+215 YLLTFSLR
-221 LCHHPPGFILQYPTP
+221 HHPPGFILQYPTP

-242 PAYQDYPM
+242 PAHRDYPK
-250 LTATFREYGQWLRI
+250 LTAAFREYGQWLKI
-264 MKVDSVASLN
+264 MKVDSAASLN
-274 EALETE
+274 EAIETE
-280 RIREVILVAEALH
+280 RIREVVLVAEALH
-293 EERIAAIAHQI
+293 EERIATIAHHI
-304 AEREGQVRLV
+304 ANQEGRVRLV

-325 TFSKRLSVQ
+325 IFSKRLSVQ

-358 LDEHGQYDFETLDAL
+358 LDEDGQYDFETLDAL

-393 SRYNFKTGKREWGRT
+393 PRYDFKTGKREWGRT

-431 NIPPGKI
+431 RVPSEQI
-438 YRIYASAL
+438 YRIYVSAL

-451 DHHNRVST
+451 DHHNRIST
-459 SDTRLLR
+459 TDTRLLR
-466 RIVRDAAHRDYS
+466 RIVRDAAYRGYS
-478 AQETIKMWGKVRRG
+478 AQQTIKVWKKVRRG
-492 EWQNIFPFQENA
+492 EWRNIFPFQENA

-538 EVRRLL
+538 EVKRLL
-544 AFLDWFLP
+544 AFLDWFLA
-552 CAPDLIPDN
+552 CGPDLIPDN

-573 SDFMPTLGS
+573 RDFRPTLGN

>member
-1 MSAKS
+1 MSTKS
-6 QKRIKQTTP
+6 QKRIEQVAS
-15 DQVRPATLRRTVQV
+15 DQVRPATLRRTVQA

-41 GTPLEVF
+41 ETPLEVF
-48 IRAAFPEE
+48 IQAALPEE

-67 KLCELTC
+67 KLSELTQ

-80 RVLPISMTDSDGTR
+80 DVLPISMTDGNGAR
-94 IYRRSLCFLL
+94 IYRRSLSFLL

-114 VHIII
+114 VRIVI

-148 RMWAIVEENA
+148 RMREIVGEDA
-158 PISKERVAVTEAMA
+158 PISKEQVAVTEAIA
-172 LFGEKGYCD
+172 LFGEKGYSD
-181 KVRLLK
+181 KVQLLK
-187 DRRKG
+187 DRRKD
-192 YLKLYTLHEVR
+192 YLKLYALHGIK

-215 YLRTFR
+215 YLCTFR
-221 LCHHPPGFILQYPTP
+221 LRHHSPGFILQYPTP

-242 PAYQDYPM
+242 PAYQDHPK
-250 LTATFREYGQWLRI
+250 LTATFREYGQWLKV
-264 MKVDSVASLN
+264 MKVHSVASLN
-274 EALETE
+274 EAIETE

-293 EERIAAIAHQI
+293 EEHIADIAQQI
-304 AEREGQVRLV
+304 ADREGQVRLV

-325 TFSKRLSVQ
+325 TFSRRLSVQ

-358 LDEHGQYDFETLDAL
+358 PDEHGEYDFEALEAL

-378 NEQLLALIAGQEVTL
+378 NKQLLALIAGQEVIL
-393 SRYNFKTGKREWGRT
+393 SLYNFKTGKRGWGRT

-431 NIPPGKI
+431 NVPSEKI

-466 RIVRDAAHRDYS
+466 RIVRDAANRGYS
-478 AQETIKMWGKVRRG
+478 AQETIKMWGKVRQG
-492 EWQNIFPFQENA
+492 EGRNIFPFQENA

-538 EVRRLL
+538 EVKRLL

-552 CAPDLIPDN
+552 YGPDLIPDN

-573 SDFMPTLGS
+573 RDFMPTLGN

>member
-1 MSAKS
+1 M
-6 QKRIKQTTP
+6 
-15 DQVRPATLRRTVQV
+15 
-29 RFADGQVFEGPV
+29 PV
-41 GTPLEVF
+41 WSPS
-48 IRAAFPEE
+48 R
-56 SFSIMAALVNG
+56 
-67 KLCELTC
+67 
-74 PITQDA
+74 
-80 RVLPISMTDSDGTR
+80 
-94 IYRRSLCFLL
+94 
-104 VTAVHELYPD
+104 
-114 VHIII
+114 
-119 DYAVPLGGFFCQVE
+119 PLGGFFCQVE

-148 RMWAIVEENA
+148 RMREIVEEDA
-158 PISKERVAVTEAMA
+158 PISKEQVSVTEAMA
-172 LFGEKGYCD
+172 LFGEKGYND

-187 DRRKG
+187 GRRKG

-221 LCHHPPGFILQYPTP
+221 LGHHPPGFILQYPTP

-274 EALETE
+274 EALGTE
-280 RIREVILVAEALH
+280 RIREVVLVAEALH
-293 EERIAAIAHQI
+293 EVGIANIAHQI
-304 AEREGQVRLV
+304 ADQGGQVRLV

-358 LDEHGQYDFETLDAL
+358 LDEQGQYDFETLDAL

-431 NIPPGKI
+431 NIPPEKI

-573 SDFMPTLGS
+573 DDFMPTLGG

>member
-1 MSAKS
+1 MSTKS
-6 QKRIKQTTP
+6 QKRIKQ
-15 DQVRPATLRRTVQV
+15 ATLRRTVQV

-41 GTPLEVF
+41 GTPLEMF
-48 IRAAFPEE
+48 IRAAFPEK

-74 PITQDA
+74 PITRDA
-80 RVLPISMTDSDGTR
+80 EVVPISMTDSDGMR
-94 IYRRSLCFLL
+94 IYRRSLSFLL

-114 VHIII
+114 VRIVI
-119 DYAVPLGGFFCQVE
+119 DYAVPLGGFFCEVE
-133 GREPFTAEEV
+133 GRDPFTAEEV

-148 RMWAIVEENA
+148 RMWEIVEEDA
-158 PISKERVAVTEAMA
+158 PISKERVAITEAVA
-172 LFGEKGYCD
+172 LFSEKGYSD
-181 KVRLLK
+181 KVQLLK
-187 DRRKG
+187 DRRKDH
-192 YLKLYTLHEVR
+192 LTLYTLHGVK
-203 DYFYGYMVPSTG
+203 DYFYGYMVSSTG

-221 LCHHPPGFILQYPTP
+221 LRHHPPGFILQYPTP

-242 PAYQDYPM
+242 PAYRDYPK
-250 LTATFREYGQWLRI
+250 LTATFREYGQWLKV
-264 MKVDSVASLN
+264 MKVDSVAALN
-274 EALETE
+274 EAIETE
-280 RIREVILVAEALH
+280 RIGEVILVSEALH
-293 EERIAAIAHQI
+293 EERIADIAHQI
-304 AEREGQVRLV
+304 ADRQGQVRLV

-358 LDEHGQYDFETLDAL
+358 LDEHGEYDFETLEAL

-393 SRYNFKTGKREWGRT
+393 PRYNFKTGKREWGRT

-431 NIPPGKI
+431 NVPPEKI
-438 YRIYASAL
+438 YRIYVSAL

-466 RIVRDAAHRDYS
+466 RIMRDAADRGYS
-478 AQETIKMWGKVRRG
+478 AHETIQMWEKVRRG
-492 EWQNIFPFQENA
+492 EWRYIFPFQENA
-504 DAVFNSALVYE
+504 DAMFNSALVYE

-538 EVRRLL
+538 EVKRLL

-552 CAPDLIPDN
+552 CGPDLIPDN

-573 SDFMPTLGS
+573 SDFRPTLGN

>member
-1 MSAKS
+1 MSTKN
-6 QKRIKQTTP
+6 QKRIKQVAS
-15 DQVRPATLRRTVQV
+15 DQVRPATLRQTVQV
-29 RFADGQVFEGPV
+29 RFTDGQVFEGPV
-41 GTPLEVF
+41 ETPLEVF
-48 IRAAFPEE
+48 IQAALPEE
-56 SFSIMAALVNG
+56 SLSIMAALVND
-67 KLCELTC
+67 KLRELTY
-74 PITQDA
+74 PIAQDA
-80 RVLPISMTDSDGTR
+80 DVLPISMTDSDGMR
-94 IYRRSLCFLL
+94 IYRRSLSFLL
-104 VTAVHELYPD
+104 VTAVYELFPD
-114 VHIII
+114 VRIVI
-119 DYAVPLGGFFCQVE
+119 DYAMPLGGFFCQVE
-133 GREPFTAEEV
+133 DRGPFTAEEV
-143 ALIER
+143 VLIER
-148 RMWAIVEENA
+148 RMWEIVEEDA
-158 PISKERVAVTEAMA
+158 PILKEKIAVAEAMT
-172 LFGEKGYCD
+172 LFGEKGYND

-187 DRRKG
+187 DRRKD
-192 YLKLYTLHEVR
+192 YLKLYTLHEVK

-215 YLRTFR
+215 YLRTFHLR
-221 LCHHPPGFILQYPTP
+221 HHLPGFILQYPTP

-242 PAYQDYPM
+242 PAYRDYPK
-250 LTATFREYGQWLRI
+250 LTATFREYGQWLKI

-274 EALETE
+274 EAIETE

-293 EERIAAIAHQI
+293 EEHIAAIAHQI
-304 AEREGQVRLV
+304 ADREQVRLV

-358 LDEHGQYDFETLDAL
+358 LDEHGQYDFESLHAL

-378 NEQLLALIAGQEVTL
+378 NEQLLALIAGEEVTL
-393 SRYNFKTGKREWGRT
+393 SRYNFKAGKREWGRT
-408 LSISD
+408 LSISG

-431 NIPPGKI
+431 NVPPEQV
-438 YRIYASAL
+438 YRVYVSAL

-466 RIVRDAAHRDYS
+466 RIVRDAANRGYS
-478 AQETIKMWGKVRRG
+478 AQETIQMWEKVRRG
-492 EWQNIFPFQENA
+492 EGGNIFPFQENA
-504 DAVFNSALVYE
+504 DAMFNSALVYE

-538 EVRRLL
+538 EVKRLL
-544 AFLDWFLP
+544 AFLDWFSS
-552 CAPDLIPDN
+552 CHPDLIPDN

-573 SDFMPTLGS
+573 GDFMPTLGN

>member
-1 MSAKS
+1 MSTKN
-6 QKRIKQTTP
+6 QKRIKQVAS
-15 DQVRPATLRRTVQV
+15 DQVRPATLRQTVQV
-29 RFADGQVFEGPV
+29 RFTDGQVFEGPV
-41 GTPLEVF
+41 ETPLEVF
-48 IRAAFPEE
+48 IQAALPEE
-56 SFSIMAALVNG
+56 SLSIMAALVND
-67 KLCELTC
+67 KLRELTY
-74 PITQDA
+74 PIAQDA
-80 RVLPISMTDSDGTR
+80 DVLPISMTDSDGMR
-94 IYRRSLCFLL
+94 IYRRSLSFLL
-104 VTAVHELYPD
+104 VTAVYELFPD
-114 VHIII
+114 VRIVI
-119 DYAVPLGGFFCQVE
+119 DYAMPLGGFFCQVE
-133 GREPFTAEEV
+133 DRGPFTAEEV
-143 ALIER
+143 VLIER
-148 RMWAIVEENA
+148 RMWEIVEEDA
-158 PISKERVAVTEAMA
+158 PILKEKIAVAEAMT
-172 LFGEKGYCD
+172 LFGEKGYND

-187 DRRKG
+187 DRRKD
-192 YLKLYTLHEVR
+192 YLKLYTLHEVK

-215 YLRTFR
+215 YLRTFHLR
-221 LCHHPPGFILQYPTP
+221 HHLPGFILQYPTP

-242 PAYQDYPM
+242 PAYRDYPK
-250 LTATFREYGQWLRI
+250 LTATFREYGQWLKI

-274 EALETE
+274 EAIETE

-293 EERIAAIAHQI
+293 EEHIAAIAHQI
-304 AEREGQVRLV
+304 ADREQVRLV

-358 LDEHGQYDFETLDAL
+358 LDEHGQYDFESLHAL

-378 NEQLLALIAGQEVTL
+378 NEQLLALIAGEEVTL
-393 SRYNFKTGKREWGRT
+393 SRYNFKAGKREWGRT
-408 LSISD
+408 LSISG

-431 NIPPGKI
+431 NVPPEQV
-438 YRIYASAL
+438 YRVYVSAL

-466 RIVRDAAHRDYS
+466 RIVRDAANRGYS
-478 AQETIKMWGKVRRG
+478 AQETIQMWEKVRRG
-492 EWQNIFPFQENA
+492 EGGNIFPFQENA
-504 DAVFNSALVYE
+504 DAMFNSALVYE

-538 EVRRLL
+538 EVKRLL
-544 AFLDWFLP
+544 AFLDWLSS
-552 CAPDLIPDN
+552 CRPDLIPDN

-573 SDFMPTLGS
+573 GDFMPTLGN

>member
-1 MSAKS
+1 MGAKN
-6 QKRIKQTTP
+6 QKRIKQLAS
-15 DQVRPATLRRTVQV
+15 DQVRPATLRKTVQV
-29 RFADGQVFEGPV
+29 RFTDGPIFEGPV
-41 GTPLEVF
+41 ETHLEVF
-48 IRAAFPEE
+48 IQAALPKG

-67 KLCELTC
+67 KLCELAQ

-80 RVLPISMTDSDGTR
+80 DVLPISMTDSDGTR
-94 IYRRSLCFLL
+94 IYRRSLSFLL

-114 VHIII
+114 ERIVI

-143 ALIER
+143 ARIER
-148 RMWAIVEENA
+148 RMWEIVEEDA

-172 LFGEKGYCD
+172 LFGDKGYSD

-187 DRRKG
+187 DRRKDN
-192 YLKLYTLHEVR
+192 LKLYTLHGVK

-221 LCHHPPGFILQYPTP
+221 LRHHPPGFILQYPTH

-242 PAYQDYPM
+242 PTYRDYPK
-250 LTATFREYGQWLRI
+250 LTATFREYGQW
-264 MKVDSVASLN
+264 MKVMKIDTVASLN
-274 EALETE
+274 EAIEGE

-293 EERIAAIAHQI
+293 EERIANIAHQI
-304 AEREGQVRLV
+304 ADRKGRVRLV
-314 LIAGPSGSGKT
+314 LIAGPSSSGKT

-334 LMAHGIR
+334 FMAHGIR

-350 FVDREKTP
+350 FVDRERTP
-358 LDEHGQYDFETLDAL
+358 LDEDGEYDFETLDAL
-373 DLQLF
+373 DLQLL

-408 LSISD
+408 LSISG

-431 NIPPGKI
+431 NVPPEQV
-438 YRIYASAL
+438 YRL

-466 RIVRDAAHRDYS
+466 RTVRDAAHRGYS
-478 AQETIKMWGKVRRG
+478 AQETIKMWEKVRRG
-492 EWQNIFPFQENA
+492 EWRNIFPFQENA

-552 CAPDLIPDN
+552 CDSDLIPDN

-573 SDFMPTLGS
+573 HDFMPTLGN

>member
-1 MSAKS
+1 MRIPN
-6 QKRIKQTTP
+6 QKLTPQTTP
-15 DQVRPATLRRTVQV
+15 VRPATLRQTVQV

-41 GTPLEVF
+41 KTPLEAF
-48 IRAAFPEE
+48 IRAAFPEQ

-74 PITQDA
+74 PITRDA
-80 RVLPISMTDSDGTR
+80 DVVPISMADSDGAR
-94 IYRRSLCFLL
+94 IYRRSLSFLL

-114 VHIII
+114 VRIVI

-133 GREPFTAEEV
+133 GRDPFTLEEV

-148 RMWAIVEENA
+148 RMWEIVEEDA
-158 PISKERVAVTEAMA
+158 PISKKRVTVTEAMA
-172 LFGEKGYCD
+172 LFEEKGYND
-181 KVRLLK
+181 KVQLLK
-187 DRRKG
+187 DRRKED
-192 YLKLYTLHEVR
+192 LKLYELHGVK

-221 LCHHPPGFILQYPTP
+221 LRHHPPGFILQYPTP
-236 EHPTAL
+236 EHPTVL
-242 PAYQDYPM
+242 PAYRDYPK
-250 LTATFREYGQWLRI
+250 LTATFREYGQWLKV
-264 MKVDSVASLN
+264 MKVDNVAALN
-274 EALETE
+274 KAIETG
-280 RIREVILVAEALH
+280 RIREVILVSEALH
-293 EERIAAIAHQI
+293 EERIADIAHEI
-304 AEREGQVRLV
+304 ASRKGQVRLV

-325 TFSKRLSVQ
+325 TFSRRLAVQ
-334 LMAHGIR
+334 LMAHGLR

-350 FVDREKTP
+350 FVAREKTP
-358 LDEHGQYDFETLDAL
+358 LDEHGEYDFEALAAL

-393 SRYNFKTGKREWGRT
+393 PRYNFKTGEREWGRT

-413 EHVILVEGIHG
+413 EHIILVEGIHG
-424 LNPDLVP
+424 LNPELVP
-431 NIPPGKI
+431 NVPSAQI

-459 SDTRLLR
+459 TDTRLLR
-466 RIVRDAAHRDYS
+466 RIARDAAQRGYS
-478 AQETIKMWGKVRRG
+478 AQETIQMWKKVQRG
-492 EWQNIFPFQENA
+492 EWRYIFPFQENA
-504 DAVFNSALVYE
+504 DAIFNSALVYE

-538 EVRRLL
+538 EVKRLL

-552 CAPDLIPDN
+552 CGSELIPDN

-573 SDFMPTLGS
+573 QDFIPTLGN

>member
-1 MSAKS
+1 MSAED
-6 QKRIKQTTP
+6 QKQIKQVAP
-15 DQVRPATLRRTVQV
+15 DQVRPAALRRTVQV
-29 RFADGQVFEGPV
+29 RFADGQIFEGPIE
-41 GTPLEVF
+41 TPLEVF
-48 IRAAFPEE
+48 VQAAFPDG
-56 SFSIMAALVNG
+56 SFSVMAALVNG
-67 KLCELTC
+67 KLCELTQ
-74 PITQDA
+74 PVTQDA
-80 RVLPISMTDSDGTR
+80 DVLPISMTDSDGMR
-94 IYRRSLCFLL
+94 IYRRSLSFLL

-114 VHIII
+114 VRIVI
-119 DYAVPLGGFFCQVE
+119 DYAMPLGGFFCEVE
-133 GREPFTAEEV
+133 DRGPFTAEEV

-148 RMWAIVEENA
+148 RMWEIVEEDA
-158 PISKERVAVTEAMA
+158 PISKEKIAVAEAMT
-172 LFGEKGYCD
+172 LFGEKGYND

-187 DRRKG
+187 DRRKD
-192 YLKLYTLHEVR
+192 YLKLYTLHGVK

-221 LCHHPPGFILQYPTP
+221 LRHHLPGFILRYPTP

-242 PAYQDYPM
+242 PAYRDYPK
-250 LTATFREYGQWLRI
+250 LTATFRQYGQWLKI

-274 EALETE
+274 EAIETE

-304 AEREGQVRLV
+304 ADRGQVRLV

-358 LDEHGQYDFETLDAL
+358 LDEHGQYDFESLHAL

-378 NEQLLALIAGQEVTL
+378 NQQLLALIAGEEVTL
-393 SRYNFKTGKREWGRT
+393 SRYNFKTGQREWGRT
-408 LSISD
+408 LSISE

-431 NIPPGKI
+431 NVPPEQV
-438 YRIYASAL
+438 YRVYVSAL

-466 RIVRDAAHRDYS
+466 RIVRDAANRGYS
-478 AQETIKMWGKVRRG
+478 AQETIQMWEKVRRG
-492 EWQNIFPFQENA
+492 EGGNIFPFQENA
-504 DAVFNSALVYE
+504 DAMFNSALVYE

-538 EVRRLL
+538 EVKRLL
-544 AFLDWFLP
+544 AFLNWLSS
-552 CAPDLIPDN
+552 CRPDLIPDN

-573 SDFMPTLGS
+573 GDFMPTLGN

>member
-1 MSAKS
+1 MSTKS
-6 QKRIKQTTP
+6 QKRIKQVAS

-41 GTPLEVF
+41 ETPLEVF
-48 IRAAFPEE
+48 IQAALPEE

-67 KLCELTC
+67 KLSELTQ

-80 RVLPISMTDSDGTR
+80 DVLPISMTDGNGAR
-94 IYRRSLCFLL
+94 IYRRSLSFLL
-104 VTAVHELYPD
+104 VAAVHELYPD
-114 VHIII
+114 VRIVI

-148 RMWAIVEENA
+148 RMREIVGEDA
-158 PISKERVAVTEAMA
+158 PISKEQVAVTEAIA
-172 LFGEKGYCD
+172 LFGEKGYSD
-181 KVRLLK
+181 KVQLLK
-187 DRRKG
+187 DRRKD
-192 YLKLYTLHEVR
+192 YLKLYALHGIK

-215 YLRTFR
+215 YLCTFR
-221 LCHHPPGFILQYPTP
+221 LRHHPPGFILQYPTP

-242 PAYQDYPM
+242 PAYQDHPK
-250 LTATFREYGQWLRI
+250 LTATFREYGQWLKV
-264 MKVDSVASLN
+264 MKVHSVASLN
-274 EALETE
+274 EAIETE

-293 EERIAAIAHQI
+293 EEHIADIAQQI
-304 AEREGQVRLV
+304 ADREGQVRLV

-325 TFSKRLSVQ
+325 TFSRRLSVQ

-358 LDEHGQYDFETLDAL
+358 PDEHGEYDFEALEAL

-378 NEQLLALIAGQEVTL
+378 NKQLLALIAGQEVTL
-393 SRYNFKTGKREWGRT
+393 SLYNFKTGKREWGRT

-431 NIPPGKI
+431 NVPSEKI

-466 RIVRDAAHRDYS
+466 RIVRDAANRGYS
-478 AQETIKMWGKVRRG
+478 AQETIKVWEKVQRG
-492 EWQNIFPFQENA
+492 EWHNIFPFQENA

-538 EVRRLL
+538 EVKRLL

-552 CAPDLIPDN
+552 CGPDLIPDN

-573 SDFMPTLGS
+573 RDFRPTLGN

>member
-1 MSAKS
+1 M
-6 QKRIKQTTP
+6 
-15 DQVRPATLRRTVQV
+15 
-29 RFADGQVFEGPV
+29 
-41 GTPLEVF
+41 
-48 IRAAFPEE
+48 RAAFPGEP
-56 SFSIMAALVNG
+56 FSIVAALVNG
-67 KLCELTC
+67 KLSELTQ

-80 RVLPISMTDSDGTR
+80 DVVPISTTDSDGTR
-94 IYRRSLCFLL
+94 IYRRSLSFLL
-104 VTAVHELYPD
+104 VTAVHELYPH
-114 VHIII
+114 VRITI
-119 DYAVPLGGFFCQVE
+119 DYAMPLGGFFCQVE

-148 RMWAIVEENA
+148 RMWEIVEEDA
-158 PISKERVAVTEAMA
+158 PISRERVPVTEAMA
-172 LFGEKGYCD
+172 LFDERGYND

-187 DRRKG
+187 DRRKD
-192 YLKLYTLHEVR
+192 YLKLYMLHGIK

-215 YLRTFR
+215 YLHTFYLR
-221 LCHHPPGFILQYPTP
+221 HHPPGFILQYPTR
-236 EHPTAL
+236 EHPTVL
-242 PAYQDYPM
+242 PAYREYPK
-250 LTATFREYGQWLRI
+250 LAAAFREYGQWMRV
-264 MKVDSVASLN
+264 MKMDTVASLN
-274 EALETE
+274 EAIQTE

-293 EERIAAIAHQI
+293 EERIANIAHQI
-304 AEREGQVRLV
+304 AHRESQVRLV

-334 LMAHGIR
+334 LMAYGIR
-341 PVPLGLDDY
+341 PVPLALDDY
-350 FVDREKTP
+350 FMDRQKTP
-358 LDEHGQYDFETLDAL
+358 RDEHGQYDFETLDAL

-378 NEQLLALIAGQEVTL
+378 NEQLLALIAGQEVIL

-431 NIPPGKI
+431 NVPPEQI
-438 YRIYASAL
+438 YRIYVSAL

-451 DHHNRVST
+451 DHHNRIST

-466 RIVRDAAHRDYS
+466 RIVRDAAYRDYS
-478 AQETIKMWGKVRRG
+478 AQETIKMWEKVQGG
-492 EWQNIFPFQENA
+492 EWRNIFPFQENA

-515 LAVLKPFAEPL
+515 LAALKPFAEPL

-538 EVRRLL
+538 EVKRLL
-544 AFLDWFLP
+544 AFLNWFLP

-573 SDFMPTLGS
+573 HDFMPTLGN

>member
-1 MSAKS
+1 MNAKS
-6 QKRIKQTTP
+6 KKQIKQMAP
-15 DQVRPATLRRTVQV
+15 DQVRAATLRRTVQV
-29 RFADGQVFEGPV
+29 RFAGDQIFEGPV

-48 IRAAFPEE
+48 IQVAFPKEA
-56 SFSIMAALVNG
+56 FSIMAALVNG
-67 KLCELTC
+67 KLSELIQS
-74 PITQDA
+74 ITRDA
-80 RVLPISMTDSDGTR
+80 DVVPISMTDSDGMR
-94 IYRRSLCFLL
+94 IYRRSLSFLL

-114 VHIII
+114 VRIVI
-119 DYAVPLGGFFCQVE
+119 DYAMPLGGFFCQVE
-133 GREPFTAEEV
+133 DRGPFTAEEV

-148 RMWAIVEENA
+148 RMWEIVEQDA

-172 LFGEKGYCD
+172 LFGEKGYND

-187 DRRKG
+187 DRRKD
-192 YLKLYTLHEVR
+192 YLKLYTLHGVK

-221 LCHHPPGFILQYPTP
+221 LRHHLPGFILQYPTP

-242 PAYQDYPM
+242 PAYRDYPK
-250 LTATFREYGQWLRI
+250 LTATFREYGQWLKI

-274 EALETE
+274 EAIETE

-304 AEREGQVRLV
+304 ADRGQVRLV

-358 LDEHGQYDFETLDAL
+358 LDEHGQYDFETLHAL

-378 NEQLLALIAGQEVTL
+378 NEQLLALIAGEEVTL

-408 LSISD
+408 LSISE

-431 NIPPGKI
+431 NVPPEQVH
-438 YRIYASAL
+438 RIYVSAL

-466 RIVRDAAHRDYS
+466 RIVRDAVNRGYS
-478 AQETIKMWGKVRRG
+478 AQETIQMWEKVRRG
-492 EWQNIFPFQENA
+492 EGRNIFPFQENA
-504 DAVFNSALVYE
+504 DAIFNSALVYE

-538 EVRRLL
+538 EVKRLL
-544 AFLDWFLP
+544 AFLDWLSS
-552 CAPDLIPDN
+552 CRPDLIPDN

-573 SDFMPTLGS
+573 GDFMPTLGN

>member
-1 MSAKS
+1 MNTKS
-6 QKRIKQTTP
+6 QKRIKQVAS
-15 DQVRPATLRRTVQV
+15 DQVRPTTLRQTVQV
-29 RFADGQVFEGPV
+29 RFADDQVFEGPV
-41 GTPLEVF
+41 ETPLEVF
-48 IRAAFPEE
+48 VQAAFPEE

-67 KLCELTC
+67 KLCELTQ

-80 RVLPISMTDSDGTR
+80 DVLPISMTDSDGTR

-114 VHIII
+114 VYIII

-143 ALIER
+143 TLIEH
-148 RMWAIVEENA
+148 RMWEIVEENA

-172 LFGEKGYCD
+172 LFGEKGYSD

-187 DRRKG
+187 DRRKD

-242 PAYQDYPM
+242 PAYRDYPK
-250 LTATFREYGQWLRI
+250 LTATFREYGQWLKI

-274 EALETE
+274 EALGTE
-280 RIREVILVAEALH
+280 RIREVVLVAEALH

-304 AEREGQVRLV
+304 ADQGGQVRLV

-325 TFSKRLSVQ
+325 IFSKRLSVQ
-334 LMAHGIR
+334 FMAHGIR
-341 PVPLGLDDY
+341 PIPLGLDDY
-350 FVDREKTP
+350 FVDRERTP

-431 NIPPGKI
+431 NVPSEQI
-438 YRIYASAL
+438 YRIYVSAL

-466 RIVRDAAHRDYS
+466 RIVRDAAHRGYS
-478 AQETIKMWGKVRRG
+478 AQQTIKMWEKVRRG
-492 EWQNIFPFQENA
+492 EGRNIFPFQENA

-538 EVRRLL
+538 EVKRLL

-552 CAPDLIPDN
+552 CGSDLIPDN

-573 SDFMPTLGS
+573 GDFMPTLGS